1 LGDDSAQAGS
11 IILIVLEN
19 GEGNL
24 RFLIPPDL
32 SKLVT
37 GKDFLYL
44 DSLLKDF
51 VERAKLDSRALFKQ
65 LSSLGVGPLVTQEVG
80 SNISDHPALLKLC
93 SGFVQL

>member
-1 LGDDSAQAGS
+1 MGDDSAQAGS